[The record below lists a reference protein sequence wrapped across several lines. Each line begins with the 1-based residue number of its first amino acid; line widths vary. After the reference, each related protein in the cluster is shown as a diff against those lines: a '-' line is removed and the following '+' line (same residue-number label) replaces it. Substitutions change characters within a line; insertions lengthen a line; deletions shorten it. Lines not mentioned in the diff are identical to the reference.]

1 MQRAPILKLSTTYAF
16 LAVILAVG
24 AITLS
29 GCKSRHADDAS
40 PIVTLVNAI
49 PDSTGLNIIV
59 GGRPVF
65 TGPEYGAPAKSFRVD
80 PGKYDVVVKEL
91 HRNSAQVT
99 ILRERLQLDLYHR
112 YTFIAH
118 RPARR
123 SVTGKI
129 RVLSS
134 VVRKDA
140 GSGGADLNVVN
151 ACANASRVDVSLNS
165 IVSVS
170 GVEFGAQSGLTALEP
185 GTYQIAV
192 LDSGST
198 YKLLSGP
205 QDCQFEKGRN
215 YLLVIGL
222 NRADGGVS
230 MQVLEN

>member
-1 MQRAPILKLSTTYAF
+1 LKLSTAYAF
-16 LAVILAVG
+16 LAVILSASV
-24 AITLS
+24 IVLS
-29 GCKSRHADDAS
+29 GCKSHHDNDAS

-59 GGRPVF
+59 GGRTVF
-65 TGPEYGAPAKSFRVD
+65 SGPEYAGPAKSFRVD

-91 HRNSAQVT
+91 HRNSEQVT
-99 ILRERLQLDLYHR
+99 ILRERLQLDPYHR

-118 RPARR
+118 QPARR
-123 SVTGKI
+123 SVAGKI
-129 RVLSS
+129 RVLTS
-134 VVRKDA
+134 VVRKATD
-140 GSGGADLNVVN
+140 SGGVDLNVVN
-151 ACANASRVDVSLNS
+151 ACANAARVDVSLNS

-170 GVEFGAQSGLTALEP
+170 GVAFGTQSGLTALEP

-205 QDCQFEKGRN
+205 QDCQFQKGRN

-222 NRADGGVS
+222 NRVGGGIS